1 LKERREKYNRDRKH
15 LIDLSEK
22 YKACKNCGISIFEV
36 SDSLLLKDS
45 AEIEHPSLAVEGDD
59 RALTTDRSR
68 YRNPLVNL
76 GGRLS
81 VTKVRLFKFSP
92 RKKGEQ
98 SSEQRRI
105 YLLVQD

>member
-1 LKERREKYNRDRKH
+1 M
-15 LIDLSEK
+15 
-22 YKACKNCGISIFEV
+22 V
-36 SDSLLLKDS
+36 KDS
-45 AEIEHPSLAVEGDD
+45 IEIEHPSLAVEGDD

-81 VTKVRLFKFSP
+81 VTKVRPFKFSP

-105 YLLVQD
+105 YLLVQDWREQHTEMEIMSNSFL